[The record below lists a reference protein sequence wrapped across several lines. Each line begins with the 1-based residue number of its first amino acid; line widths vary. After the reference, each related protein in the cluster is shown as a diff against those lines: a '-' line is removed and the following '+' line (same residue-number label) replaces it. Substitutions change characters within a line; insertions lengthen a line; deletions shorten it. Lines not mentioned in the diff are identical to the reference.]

1 VVDRDK
7 CDGCR
12 ECLSACPFDVPQFGA
27 DGTMQKCD
35 FCIES
40 DEGPACASPCPA
52 EAFHYGTMEEVPPLT
67 TNKVAMKL
75 GAPHPLPS
83 LSCIIRHA

>member
-35 FCIES
+35 FALNQMK
-40 DEGPACASPCPA
+40 GRRVRPPAPLKPSTMVRWKRSP
-52 EAFHYGTMEEVPPLT
+52 
-67 TNKVAMKL
+67 
-75 GAPHPLPS
+75 
-83 LSCIIRHA
+83 R